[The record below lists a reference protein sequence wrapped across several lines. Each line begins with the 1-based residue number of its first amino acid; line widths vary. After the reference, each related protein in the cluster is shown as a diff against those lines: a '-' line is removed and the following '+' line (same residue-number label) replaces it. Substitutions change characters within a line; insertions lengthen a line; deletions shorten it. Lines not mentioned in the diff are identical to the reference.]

1 MSQSPTPLP
10 SHHEDHPDVISRNA
24 RLGLGLFAVY
34 FALFLAF
41 LLLNVFKPTLM
52 AATAIPTSETNE
64 ISLGGPNLA
73 IVYGIG
79 LIFAAFIL
87 ALVYMG
93 LTRQKA

>member
-1 MSQSPTPLP
+1 MSQLP
-10 SHHEDHPDVISRNA
+10 AHHEDHPEVISKNA
-24 RLGLGLFAVY
+24 RIGLILFSLY
-34 FALFLAF
+34 FALFVAF
-41 LLLNVFKPTLM
+41 LLLNVFHPKLM
-52 AATAIPTSETNE
+52 AATEVPISEATE

-93 LTRQKA
+93 LTRRPKA